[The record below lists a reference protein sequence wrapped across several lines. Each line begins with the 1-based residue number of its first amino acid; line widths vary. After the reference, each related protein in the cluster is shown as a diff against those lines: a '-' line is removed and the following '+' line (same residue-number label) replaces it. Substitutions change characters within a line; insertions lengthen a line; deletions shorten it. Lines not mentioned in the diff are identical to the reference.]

1 MKTSKQRLTIAMIIV
16 FSLIFR
22 ISTAQSY
29 QTSVIQGK
37 SYFHWPEG
45 KKMGLSLSFDDA
57 RPTQIE
63 NGIPLLD
70 KYGVKATFY
79 VSPDAMPGKLED
91 WKKVAKNGHDI
102 GNHSVFHPCTGNF
115 LWTRPFELEDY
126 TLDRM
131 YTELDSANRI
141 IKDML
146 GVVSVSFGYP
156 CGQKFVGR
164 GTTTKS
170 YVPLISAMF
179 ETGRG
184 WRDEGPNDP
193 AYCDMAQLSGM
204 ELDGKSFD
212 EIKKLI
218 DSAKVNGSWL
228 ILVGHDITNGVE
240 QTSLLSTIEAI
251 CKYAMDPSNGI
262 WIDNVHNIASYIN
275 NKRGDINDKKGGNKS
290 YELPVYLNPVFS
302 IDKRIEDLLSRMT
315 LEEKLGQL
323 NMPWPGLMAKN
334 LPGQIDTCRKFA
346 EGTLVTNIGPAGG
359 FWAPSTMFKEGPRPQ
374 AEFLNELQKIAT
386 EKTRL
391 KIPLL
396 FFEEGTHGMLAPV
409 ATVFP
414 EGLAIG
420 STWNTDLV
428 KQIYSAAAREA
439 RTRGVHFLG
448 TLVVEPNRDPRL
460 GRNEEGYSEDPYL
473 CSQIV
478 ESIVK
483 GMQGEDISANDK
495 AISLLCHFPGQ
506 SQPVS
511 GLERGAME
519 ISERTLR
526 EVFLPPWVAGI
537 KKAGALGVMATY
549 PAIDGLPAHASEKL
563 LTKILREELGF
574 NGLVMCEG
582 DGINILVYEKIVST
596 MKEAGELCLK
606 AGVDVSIWYEDGYL
620 NAMRENVQE
629 GKVSIETI
637 DRSVR
642 RILRIKYLLG
652 LFDNPYVDID
662 RAVKECNTKES
673 RELAL
678 QTAREGIVLLKNE
691 KNLLPLN
698 KNIKSIAVIGPN
710 ADAERNQLGDYVTHP
725 VTQDVITVLEGIRK
739 KVSPQTKV
747 NYVKGCEIIGNE
759 LNEINKAKE
768 AAKKADIVIVV
779 IGENGEQ
786 TNGEGNDVASL
797 DLTGFQEELLKA
809 VYATGTPTVAV
820 LINGRPLSIPWTA
833 ENVPAILEAWMCGE
847 EGGNA
852 IADVLFGDYN
862 PGGRLPITF
871 PRHSGQLP
879 VYYNYM
885 PSKEYW
891 VYGYHKPYVDMS
903 ALPLFNFGFGLSY
916 TSFEYSNLQI
926 TPEKI
931 GPAGEVYVSADV
943 KNTGKRDGNEVV
955 QLYIDD
961 MISSMSRPVRELKG
975 FEKISLA
982 AGEKKTVRFKLTP
995 EHLSFLDRNLEPV
1008 VEPGMFEV
1016 MIGSSSQ
1023 DIRLKGEFEVKR

>member
-1 MKTSKQRLTIAMIIV
+1 MKTSEHRLIVLLTIV
-16 FSLIFR
+16 FSLFFS
-22 ISTAQSY
+22 ISYSQAYKTKATQE
-29 QTSVIQGK
+29 K
-37 SYFHWPEG
+37 SDFQWPEG
-45 KKMGLSLSFDDA
+45 KKMALSLSFDDA
-57 RPTQIE
+57 RLTQID
-63 NGIPLLD
+63 NGIPLFD
-70 KYGVKATFY
+70 KYGVKVTFY
-79 VSPDAMPGKLED
+79 ISPDDMIKRLEA
-91 WKKVAKNGHDI
+91 WKKVAKNGHEI
-102 GNHSVFHPCTGNF
+102 GNHSVLHPCSGNF
-115 LWTRPFELEDY
+115 IWSRQEALEDY
-126 TLDRM
+126 TLAGM
-131 YTELDSANRI
+131 YSELDSANRI

-146 GVVSVSFGYP
+146 GVVPASFGYP

-164 GTTTKS
+164 GTMTKS

-184 WRDEGPNDP
+184 WRDEAPNDP
-193 AYCDMAQLSGM
+193 VYCNMSQLTGM
-204 ELDGKSFD
+204 EFDGKSFE
-212 EIKKLI
+212 EIKKI
-218 DSAKVNGSWL
+218 IESPRNKGSWL
-228 ILVGHDITNGVE
+228 ILAGHEINNGGSA
-240 QTSLLSTIEAI
+240 TSLLSTIDSL

-262 WIDNVHNIASYIN
+262 WIDNVHNIAKY
-275 NKRGDINDKKGGNKS
+275 INDKRGEKVSN
-290 YELPVYLNPVFS
+290 ELPVYQNPIFS
-302 IDKRIEDLLSRMT
+302 IDKRVEDLLSRMT

-323 NMPWPGLMAKN
+323 NMPYPGELAKD
-334 LPGQIDTCRKFA
+334 LPGKIDACRKFA
-346 EGTLVTNIGPAGG
+346 EGKLVTNIGPAGG
-359 FWAPSTMFKEGPRPQ
+359 FWAAARMLYKEGPRPQ
-374 AEFLNELQKIAT
+374 AELLNELQKIAV

-396 FFEEGTHGMLAPV
+396 FFEEGTHGLINPEG
-409 ATVFP
+409 TVFP

-428 KQIYSAAAREA
+428 SQIYGVVAREA
-439 RTRGVHFLG
+439 RTRGIHFLG

-478 ESIVK
+478 EAIVK
-483 GMQGEDISANDK
+483 GAQGEDISAADK
-495 AISLLCHFPGQ
+495 AIPVLCHFPGQ

-526 EVFLPPWVAGI
+526 EVFLPPWIAGI

-549 PAIDGLPAHASEKL
+549 PSIDGLPAHASEKL

-606 AGVDVSIWYEDGYL
+606 AGVDVSIWNEDGYL

-652 LFDNPYVDID
+652 LFDNPYVDPD
-662 RAVKECNTKES
+662 RAVREANTKES

-691 KNLLPLN
+691 KSLLPLN

-710 ADAERNQLGDYVTHP
+710 ADAERNQLGDYNSRP
-725 VTQDVITVLEGIRK
+725 VTQDVVTVLEGIRN

-747 NYVKGCEIIGNE
+747 SYVKGCEIIGNE
-759 LNEINKAKE
+759 LNEINKARE
-768 AAKKADIVIVV
+768 AAKKADIAIVV
-779 IGENGEQ
+779 VGENGEV
-786 TNGEGNDVASL
+786 TNGEDHDVASL
-797 DLTGFQEELLKA
+797 DLTGFQEDLLKA
-809 VYATGTPTVAV
+809 VYATGTPTIAV
-820 LINGRPLSIPWTA
+820 LINGRPLSIRWTA
-833 ENVPAILEAWMCGE
+833 ENVPAIVEAWMCGE

-862 PGGRLPITF
+862 PGGHLPITF
-871 PRHSGQLP
+871 ARHSGQLP
-879 VYYNYM
+879 VYYNYK
-885 PSKEYW
+885 PSKDYW

-903 ALPLFNFGFGLSY
+903 ALPLFEFGFGLSY
-916 TSFEYSNLQI
+916 TTFEYSNLQI
-926 TPEKI
+926 TPEEI
-931 GPAGEVYVSADV
+931 GPAGEVYVSVDV
-943 KNTGKRDGNEVV
+943 KNTGKRDGKEVV

-961 MISSMSRPVRELKG
+961 ELSSMSRPVKELKG
-975 FEKISLA
+975 FEKINLA
-982 AGEKKTVRFKLTP
+982 AGEKETVRFKLTP

-1016 MIGSSSQ
+1016 MVGSSSK

>member
-1 MKTSKQRLTIAMIIV
+1 MKNCNQKFIVVMTIV
-16 FSLIFR
+16 SSLFVR
-22 ISTAQSY
+22 ISYAQSY
-29 QTSVIQGK
+29 GTNAIQEK
-37 SYFHWPEG
+37 SDFQWPEG
-45 KKMGLSLSFDDA
+45 KKMALSLSFDDA
-57 RPTQIE
+57 RLTQME
-63 NGIPLLD
+63 NGIPLFD
-70 KYGVKATFY
+70 KYGVKVTFY
-79 VSPDAMPGKLED
+79 VSTYSMKPQLEA
-91 WKKVAKNGHDI
+91 WKRAAKNGHDI
-102 GNHSVFHPCTGNF
+102 GNHSLRHPCTGNYLF
-115 LWTRPFELEDY
+115 ARQEALEDY
-126 TLDRM
+126 TLAKM
-131 YTELDSANRI
+131 YAELDSANKV

-146 GVVSVSFGYP
+146 GVVPVSFGYP

-164 GTTTKS
+164 GTMTKS
-170 YVPLISAMF
+170 YVPLISKMF

-184 WRDEGPNDP
+184 WRDELPNDP
-193 AYCDMAQLSGM
+193 AYCDMSQLSGM
-204 ELDGKSFD
+204 ELDGKSWD

-218 DSAKVNGSWL
+218 EYSKNNGSWL
-228 ILVGHDITNGVE
+228 VLAGHQINNGGSA
-240 QTSLLSTIEAI
+240 TSLLSTLDSL

-262 WIDNVHNIASYIN
+262 WIDNIHNIASYIN
-275 NKRGDINDKKGGNKS
+275 DKRGKKVS
-290 YELPVYLNPVFS
+290 DELPVYQNPIFS
-302 IDKRIEDLLSRMT
+302 IDKRVENLLSRMT

-323 NMPWPGLMAKN
+323 NMPYPSEMAKD
-334 LPGQIDTCRKFA
+334 LPGKIDACRKFA
-346 EGTLVTNIGPAGG
+346 EGKLVTNIGPAGG
-359 FWAPSTMFKEGPRPQ
+359 FWAAANLFKEGPGPQ
-374 AEFLNELQKIAT
+374 AQFLNELQKIAV

-396 FFEEGTHGMLAPV
+396 FFEEGTHGLVSPG
-409 ATVFP
+409 ATIFP

-428 KQIYSAAAREA
+428 SQIYGVAAREA

-460 GRNEEGYSEDPYL
+460 GRNEEGYSEDTYL

-478 ESIVK
+478 EAIVK
-483 GMQGEDISANDK
+483 GTQGEDISATDK
-495 AISLLCHFPGQ
+495 AISVLSHFPGQ

-537 KKAGALGVMATY
+537 TKAGALGVMATY

-582 DGINILVYEKIVST
+582 GGLGILLYEKIVST

-606 AGVDVSIWYEDGYL
+606 AGVDVGIWYEDGYL

-652 LFDNPYVDID
+652 LFDDPYVDVD
-662 RAVKECNTKES
+662 RAVRESNTKES
-673 RELAL
+673 RELAR

-710 ADAERNQLGDYVTHP
+710 ADAEKNQLGDYYPST
-725 VTQDVITVLEGIRK
+725 VTQDIVTVLEGIRN

-747 NYVKGCEIIGNE
+747 NYVKGCEIIVNE
-759 LNEINKAKE
+759 PNEIIKAKE
-768 AAKKADIVIVV
+768 AAKNADIAIVV
-779 IGENGEQ
+779 VGED
-786 TNGEGNDVASL
+786 GEGTDGEAYDVASL
-797 DLTGFQEELLKA
+797 DLTGYQEDLLRA
-809 VYATGTPTVAV
+809 VYSTGTPTIAV
-820 LINGRPLSIPWTA
+820 LINGRPLSIRWTA

-862 PGGRLPITF
+862 PGGHLTITF
-871 PRHSGQLP
+871 PRQSGQLP

-891 VYGYHKPYVDMS
+891 TKVRGIQYVDMR
-903 ALPLFNFGFGLSY
+903 ALPPLFEFGFGLSY

-926 TPEKI
+926 KPEKT
-931 GPAGEVYVSADV
+931 GPAGEVYVSVDV

-955 QLYIDD
+955 QLYINDE
-961 MISSMSRPVRELKG
+961 ISSMSRPVKELKG
-975 FEKISLA
+975 FEKIYLA
-982 AGEKKTVRFKLTP
+982 ASEKKTVRFKLTP
-995 EHLSFLDRNLEPV
+995 EHLSFLDRHLEPI
-1008 VEPGMFEV
+1008 VEPGMFKV
-1016 MIGSSSQ
+1016 MVGSSSE
-1023 DIRLKGEFEVKR
+1023 DIRLKGEFEVK